1 VCGVH
6 LVGFLALFVV
16 SCSVL
21 NDTVTL
27 LSAGLVRVW
36 TTANRSGW
44 CVGCTWLVFSRS
56 SA

>member
-6 LVGFLALFVV
+6 LVGFLALFSV
-16 SCSVL
+16 SCTVSS
-21 NDTVTL
+21 NTVTL
-27 LSAGLVRVW
+27 LSAGLVRAW
-36 TTANRSGW
+36 TTGNRCGW